1 MSEKKKPDTCLMVTR
16 KPFGPTP
23 DELRVIGDRAMTL
36 ESVRKYIG
44 CGNVRRLYVEVL
56 DDDRRTK
63 PSSRFR
69 ITLYDDT
76 NHRAILIAGSL
87 RDPRRVDITESAVP
101 PRPSGREFAEAV
113 QIVRDDAAFAG
124 AIGARQLEPY
134 QPIPAL
140 ALNELPDGRIERR
153 IAVGL
158 RPCSSDARHEI
169 VAVDLVR
176 RRVIRFEGRLPPNV
190 YPKSAGS
197 LQSRGQP

>member
-1 MSEKKKPDTCLMVTR
+1 MVTR

-63 PSSRFR
+63 PPSRFR

-87 RDPRRVDITESAVP
+87 RDPRRVNITESAVP
-101 PRPSGREFAEAV
+101 PRPS
-113 QIVRDDAAFAG
+113 D
-124 AIGARQLEPY
+124 
-134 QPIPAL
+134 
-140 ALNELPDGRIERR
+140 
-153 IAVGL
+153 
-158 RPCSSDARHEI
+158 
-169 VAVDLVR
+169 
-176 RRVIRFEGRLPPNV
+176 
-190 YPKSAGS
+190 GS
-197 LQSRGQP
+197 LPRQCRSSVTMQRLLRRSAPGSLSHISRSRHLH